1 MSLNYKT
8 PDYFR
13 DFECLGSDC
22 PDTCCQHWEVKLDRS
37 HYHLLQEK
45 MLQDETEK
53 GLFENYIDVNEQPV
67 TGDHDYAFIRMNN
80 EGSCPMLSKNKLCSL
95 HDRYGIEPLGDVCA
109 FYPRVISR
117 CGADMEL
124 SGALSCPQVA
134 RLCLLSKRPFKLS
147 RFNVSQLP
155 RSKDYPIQREL
166 SQNPFDYYADNFRLV
181 RQKLLELAVY
191 EDFSLNVRLYAL
203 AELGQRISLYYHRD
217 CKAVDS
223 KRLGKDL
230 QQVMDKGNLNN
241 IQNYLAQDDSV
252 NLFAMLV
259 VRAVLEIKI
268 TQFPDEK
275 LSQIAK
281 KTFASSGMDSESS
294 ISDLPIEDVQ
304 KAYDKLRQRVSPAMN
319 KKIDRYFT
327 RYLCNCLFR
336 EWYFTMPDTFT
347 YMQMLFIRM
356 AMLRFLFYSEPR
368 LLPLLKQYEQ
378 ADRDERSQ
386 LQTELDSLAINL
398 VYNFARA
405 VDQNM
410 SFLQLVYTAVSEQD
424 MFNFDYSLA
433 FVKF

>member
-13 DFECLGSDC
+13 DFQCLGSDC

-37 HYHLLQEK
+37 HYHLWQEK
-45 MLQDETEK
+45 IAQNESEK
-53 GLFENYIDVNEQPV
+53 KLFEDCIYINEQPV
-67 TGDHDYAFIRMNN
+67 TGDHDYAFIRMTN
-80 EGSCPMLSKNKLCSL
+80 EGSCPMLSNNKLCSL

-134 RLCLLSKRPFKLS
+134 RLCLLSKQPFKLA

-166 SQNPFDYYADNFRLV
+166 PQNPFDYYAGNFRLV
-181 RQKLLELAVY
+181 RQKLVELAAN

-203 AELGQRISLYYHRD
+203 AELAQRISVYYHRD
-217 CKAVDS
+217 CKTIES
-223 KRLGKDL
+223 TRLERDF
-230 QQVMDKGNLNN
+230 QQVVDRGNLNN
-241 IQNYLAQDDSV
+241 IENYLAQDDSV
-252 NLFAMLV
+252 NLVAMLV
-259 VRAVLEIKI
+259 VRAILEIKI

-281 KTFASSGMDSESS
+281 KTFTASGPGSESS
-294 ISDLPIEDVQ
+294 ISDIPIEDIQNTYNKV
-304 KAYDKLRQRVSPAMN
+304 RQAISPAMN
-319 KKIDRYFT
+319 EKIDRYFT

-368 LLPLLKQYEQ
+368 LQLLLKEYEQ
-378 ADRDERSQ
+378 ADRQGQSH
-386 LQTELDSLAINL
+386 LQAELDSLAINL

-405 VDQNM
+405 VDQNL